1 MLYLAYGSNLN
12 KKQMSRRCPNAT
24 PVGSVILSGYKLEF
38 RRVATIK
45 HTKKT
50 DDKLGCGLWEI
61 TEKCEKSLDIYEGF
75 PHVYSK
81 KIITLDD
88 GREAMTYIMNN
99 GEKCPPSFEYFNTIR
114 QGFKDFGLPKELLFK
129 REKNI
134 SAI

>member
-12 KKQMSRRCPNAT
+12 KKQMSRRCPNAK
-24 PVGSVILSGYKLEF
+24 PVGSIILKGYKLEF

-45 HTKKT
+45 HTKNI

-81 KIITLDD
+81 KIIKLDD
-88 GREAMTYIMNN
+88 GREAMTYFMNN

-114 QGFKDFGLPKELLFK
+114 VGFKDFNLPKELLMPK
-129 REKNI
+129 K
-134 SAI
+134 

>member
-12 KKQMSRRCPNAT
+12 KKQMSRRCPNAK
-24 PVGSVILSGYKLEF
+24 PVGSVVLPGYKLEF

-50 DDKLGCGLWEI
+50 YDKLGCGLWEI

-81 KIITLDD
+81 RKLKLDD
-88 GREAMTYIMNN
+88 GREVMTYIMNN
-99 GEKCPPSFEYFNTIR
+99 GELSPPTLKYFNTIR
-114 QGFKDFGLPKELLFK
+114 EGYKDFDLPNNLLVPK
-129 REKNI
+129 LRNYK
-134 SAI
+134 

>member
-12 KKQMSRRCPNAT
+12 KKQMSRRCPNAK
-24 PVGSVILSGYKLEF
+24 PVGSVILKGFKLEF

-45 HTKKT
+45 HTKKN

-61 TEKCEKSLDIYEGF
+61 TKKCENSLDIYEGF

-81 KIITLDD
+81 KIIKLDD

-99 GEKCPPSFEYFNTIR
+99 GEISPPSFKYFNTIR
-114 QGFKDFGLPKELLFK
+114 EGFKDFDLPKNLLLADICRCK
-129 REKNI
+129 SI
-134 SAI
+134 

>member
-12 KKQMSRRCPNAT
+12 KKQMSRRCPNAK
-24 PVGSVILSGYKLEF
+24 PVGSIILKGYKLEF

-45 HTKKT
+45 HTKNI

-75 PHVYSK
+75 PLIYSK
-81 KIITLDD
+81 KIIKLND

-99 GEKCPPSFEYFNTIR
+99 GEISPPSFKYFNTIR
-114 QGFKDFGLPKELLFK
+114 EGFKDFDLPKNLLLADSNFG
-129 REKNI
+129 
-134 SAI
+134 

>member
-12 KKQMSRRCPNAT
+12 KKQMSRRCPNAK
-24 PVGSVILSGYKLEF
+24 PVGSVILKGFKLEF

-45 HTKKT
+45 HTKKN

-61 TEKCEKSLDIYEGF
+61 TKKCENSLDIYEGF

-81 KIITLDD
+81 KIIKLDD

-99 GEKCPPSFEYFNTIR
+99 GEKCPPSFKYFNTIR
-114 QGFKDFGLPKELLFK
+114 EGFKDFGLPNDLLIPK
-129 REKNI
+129 VKI
-134 SAI
+134 KSKI

>member
-1 MLYLAYGSNLN
+1 
-12 KKQMSRRCPNAT
+12 MSRRCPNAT

-81 KIITLDD
+81 KIIKLDD

-99 GEKCPPSFEYFNTIR
+99 GALGPPTTKYFNTIKN
-114 QGFKDFGLPKELLFK
+114 GFKDFELPTNLLYK
-129 REKNI
+129 IK
-134 SAI
+134 

>member
-24 PVGSVILSGYKLEF
+24 PVGSVILKGFKLEF

-61 TEKCEKSLDIYEGF
+61 TEKCEKFENLGTDLSKFLNF
-75 PHVYSK
+75 PIK
-81 KIITLDD
+81 RI
-88 GREAMTYIMNN
+88 
-99 GEKCPPSFEYFNTIR
+99 EKFEKLGPNLS
-114 QGFKDFGLPKELLFK
+114 DFQIFQLKELKNLKNLTNWDPICENFK
-129 REKNI
+129 ILN
-134 SAI
+134 

>member
-12 KKQMSRRCPNAT
+12 KSKWSRRCPNAT

-50 DDKLGCGLWEI
+50 DDKLGRIWEI

-81 KIITLDD
+81 TIIKLDD

-99 GEKCPPSFEYFNTIR
+99 GEKCLPSFEYFNTIR
-114 QGFKDFGLPKELLFK
+114 VGFKDFNLPKELLMPK
-129 REKNI
+129 K
-134 SAI
+134 